1 MLKRGLLFL
10 LVSVIFLQS
19 ALAQEACLLANEE
32 NVPIVAQDTLSTFSR
47 MPHLDGDKVKIVE
60 ASLDGLRV
68 WQPGEGIDPNWVD
81 YKPQIEEQIILK
93 AVEDDPFYI
102 DWLNY
107 FYSDDIS
114 EIEAQFRYF
123 LDRRINGEM
132 SFEEVQFRERISQN
146 LDPYGYDPVSLL
158 SNYLYF
164 IEDDRNYRKE
174 RVDGEPKRKQIR
186 IDLFR
191 IYLGLTPYYDYLKP
205 SIYRPSEGEALPQIY
220 DVNYYQ
226 FDASEIVEDFKDHEN
241 LKSLRNFDDFRV
253 RIEELILRGE
263 WFNYEGSTEI
273 VNIPG
278 SYFRNLGV
286 HEVRFEFDEGRGERY
301 MSYWDYWDLDPPIIN
316 LMGLDVNEFNFP
328 FVIYG
333 RLYESELEEIYV

>member
-1 MLKRGLLFL
+1 
-10 LVSVIFLQS
+10 
-19 ALAQEACLLANEE
+19 
-32 NVPIVAQDTLSTFSR
+32 
-47 MPHLDGDKVKIVE
+47 
-60 ASLDGLRV
+60 
-68 WQPGEGIDPNWVD
+68 
-81 YKPQIEEQIILK
+81 
-93 AVEDDPFYI
+93 
-102 DWLNY
+102 
-107 FYSDDIS
+107 
-114 EIEAQFRYF
+114 
-123 LDRRINGEM
+123 M